1 MPITASIAQPNVI
14 AGSTITGEQPKVT
27 RMEVPGIKGADGDI
41 TWQGEWSTA
50 TTYTQNEAVQ
60 YNGSAYVALQGNS
73 EIIPT
78 SDTAVWSVMTLKGD
92 TGADGTSA
100 TVSIGTVTTVATG
113 NSATVTN
120 SGTSSVATFD
130 FNIPRGSRGEP
141 GNLTWQGAWNS
152 GVTYYKLD
160 VVYYQGGS
168 YTSLNTNTNVIPTV
182 TTTWGVVA
190 LAGAAGGTINGMA
203 DTDLSSTISDAAII
217 MYNDSNDKWED
228 KTPFGTNISALQV
241 DGGNF

>member
-1 MPITASIAQPNVI
+1 MPISATISPWPPAQ
-14 AGSTITGEQPKVT
+14 VT
-27 RMEVPGIKGADGDI
+27 SVGIPGLKGADGDI
-41 TWQGEWSTA
+41 TWQGEWSSL
-50 TTYTQNEAVQ
+50 TTYTINQAVQ
-60 YNGSAYVALQGNS
+60 YDGQSYVALQGGTDKNPS
-73 EIIPT
+73 SQT
-78 SDTAVWSVMTLKGD
+78 SYWSLMTAKGAS
-92 TGADGTSA
+92 GADGTSA

-120 SGTSSVATFD
+120 SGTSSAATFD
-130 FNIPRGSRGEP
+130 FNIPKGSRGEP

-168 YTSLNTNTNVIPTV
+168 YTSLNTNINVVPTV
-182 TTTWGVVA
+182 TTTWNVLA

-217 MYNDSNDKWED
+217 LYNSTSEKWVDSNV
-228 KTPFGTNISALQV
+228 FGTNSSALQL
-241 DGGNF
+241 DGGTF

>member
-1 MPITASIAQPNVI
+1 MPISATVSPWPPAQ
-14 AGSTITGEQPKVT
+14 VT
-27 RMEVPGIKGADGDI
+27 SVGIPGLKGADGDI
-41 TWQGEWSTA
+41 TWQGEWSSS
-50 TTYTQNEAVQ
+50 TTYTLNQAVQ
-60 YNGSAYVALQGNS
+60 YDGQSYVALQGGADKNPS
-73 EIIPT
+73 SQT
-78 SDTAVWSVMTLKGD
+78 SYWSLMVSKGAS
-92 TGADGTSA
+92 GADGTAA
-100 TVSIGTVTTVATG
+100 TISVGTVTTLAAGST
-113 NSATVTN
+113 AAVTN
-120 SGTSSVATFD
+120 SGTSAAATLNFSLPTG
-130 FNIPRGSRGEP
+130 PRGLP

-168 YTSLNTNTNVIPTV
+168 YTSLNTNTNVIPTG

>member
-1 MPITASIAQPNVI
+1 MPITASIAAPSVI
-14 AGSTITGEQPKVT
+14 SGSTITGDQPKVT

-41 TWQGEWSTA
+41 TWQGEWSSA
-50 TTYTQNEAVQ
+50 TTYTQNEAIQ

-73 EIIPT
+73 NIIPT
-78 SDTAVWSVMTLKGD
+78 SDTTVWSVMTLKGD
-92 TGADGTSA
+92 AGADGTSA

-120 SGTSSVATFD
+120 SGTSSE
-130 FNIPRGSRGEP
+130 GSRGEP

-168 YTSLNTNTNVIPTV
+168 YTSLNTNINVVPTV
-182 TTTWGVVA
+182 TTTWNVLA

-217 MYNDSNDKWED
+217 LYNSTSEKWVDSNV
-228 KTPFGTNISALQV
+228 FGTNSSALQL
-241 DGGNF
+241 DGGTF